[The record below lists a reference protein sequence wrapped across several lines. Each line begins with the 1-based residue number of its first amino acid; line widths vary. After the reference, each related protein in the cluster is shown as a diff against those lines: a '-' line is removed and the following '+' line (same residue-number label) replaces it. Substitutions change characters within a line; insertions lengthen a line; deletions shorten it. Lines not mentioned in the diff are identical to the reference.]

1 MDQDETTAQLSLF
14 GLEPEPEP
22 EAPRRSPEPA
32 RIPEQRAAEVPLCPS
47 CHREGSP
54 PEQHARDIAQQWLEI
69 TAAGQIA
76 VRRFCAACQPH
87 FGLEFLACELC
98 GLDLFLIGELAH
110 EVASDRLPTVLLT
123 WLAAEG
129 WSPHPVLTCPS
140 HAR

>member
-1 MDQDETTAQLSLF
+1 MNEDDPATQLSLF
-14 GLEPEPEP
+14 DPAPPEPRAAEPEQQ
-22 EAPRRSPEPA
+22 
-32 RIPEQRAAEVPLCPS
+32 RIPEQRAPQARPCPS
-47 CHREGSP
+47 CHRAPDSA

-69 TAAGQIA
+69 TATGQIA
-76 VRRFCAACQPH
+76 VRHFCAACQPH
-87 FGLEFLACELC
+87 YGLAFLACELC

-110 EVASDRLPTVLLT
+110 EVAEDRLPTVLLT